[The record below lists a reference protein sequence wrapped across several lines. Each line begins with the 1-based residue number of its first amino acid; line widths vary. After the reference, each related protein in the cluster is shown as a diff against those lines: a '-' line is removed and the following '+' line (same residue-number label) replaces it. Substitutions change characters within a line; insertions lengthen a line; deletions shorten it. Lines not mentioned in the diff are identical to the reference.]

1 MQHLCSSASRQT
13 SAALLPGLDFFQE
26 IIEEFCFTL
35 PKEGETYLDERLGMP
50 NPLPHSRKMFK
61 SKIEF

>member
-35 PKEGETYLDERLGMP
+35 PKEGETYLDEKARHAKP
-50 NPLPHSRKMFK
+50 PPTQQKNV
-61 SKIEF
+61 